1 LFSTLL
7 QLAAL
12 HRAFATTSTVTLG
25 HGRATGGHRQ
35 GRKWLSMCMKDKEY
49 FVPALGQTKCQH
61 NTIFYAAWW
70 CLLDKSTERQLL
82 ELITGLIGFYHCC
95 KFWIIPYVYYVVVY
109 GKSE

>member
-1 LFSTLL
+1 MHRRPIVSPVNAQPWPLL
-7 QLAAL
+7 RFVFHASASGGIT
-12 HRAFATTSTVTLG
+12 HRALATTATVTLG
-25 HGRATGGHRQ
+25 HGWAA
-35 GRKWLSMCMKDKEY
+35 GRR
-49 FVPALGQTKCQH
+49 QH